1 MISSANMIEVRSQNE
16 NNGSIYLGVLFSLLI
31 HLIFF
36 GYSGNVFLWQD
47 FQQGMS
53 QQAIELKE
61 AFVADM
67 TPLIASSTENAQA
80 IRVRLAAGPS
90 AFSIEYNQSDDLES
104 ILSGLSEAQE
114 DGSDFIERQEPIL
127 PEKVTNNSEITDVP
141 FERSDLTQTPQE
153 SIEELTGALSE
164 SRQVAVQ
171 FPPVY
176 PMDAQLNKW
185 QGVVELGFWIA
196 RNGSVRDI
204 EVISSSGHQSLDSS
218 AMDAV
223 RLWQYDIT
231 GIAASL
237 PQRKTM
243 RFVFKLDEYSAN
255 K

>member
-53 QQAIELKE
+53 QQAIEPKE

-114 DGSDFIERQEPIL
+114 DAIVAFLMTLSDGYEMEA
-127 PEKVTNNSEITDVP
+127 T
-141 FERSDLTQTPQE
+141 
-153 SIEELTGALSE
+153 A
-164 SRQVAVQ
+164 
-171 FPPVY
+171 
-176 PMDAQLNKW
+176 
-185 QGVVELGFWIA
+185 
-196 RNGSVRDI
+196 
-204 EVISSSGHQSLDSS
+204 SS
-218 AMDAV
+218 ATSGA
-223 RLWQYDIT
+223 
-231 GIAASL
+231 
-237 PQRKTM
+237 
-243 RFVFKLDEYSAN
+243 
-255 K
+255 